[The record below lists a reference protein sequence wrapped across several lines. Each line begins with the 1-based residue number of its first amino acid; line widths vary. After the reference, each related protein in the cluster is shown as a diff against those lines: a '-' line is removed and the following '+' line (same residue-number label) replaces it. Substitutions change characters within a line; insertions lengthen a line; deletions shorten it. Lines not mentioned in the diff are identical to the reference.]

1 MMKPAGTLYLI
12 PTFLSEDNADVLTAS
27 GLKIVHQL
35 KEFIVENEKT
45 ARRFLKSISSPFA
58 QSEFQFQ
65 TLNEHTS
72 KEEIN
77 SLLQPLIEGRNIGL
91 MSEAGAPGVA
101 DPGSNLVQLAH
112 SKGIRVHPLIGPSSV
127 LLSLMAS
134 GLNGQSFLFHGYLP
148 REASLRKQKIKE
160 LEKDTW
166 KKNQT
171 QIFIETPY
179 RNQALL
185 ADILGQCTDET
196 LLCIAVNLSSPTE
209 LIMTK
214 KISAWKIKSPD
225 LNKKPCIF
233 LLGK

>member
-148 REASLRKQKIKE
+148 REASLRKQ
-160 LEKDTW
+160 
-166 KKNQT
+166 
-171 QIFIETPY
+171 
-179 RNQALL
+179 
-185 ADILGQCTDET
+185 
-196 LLCIAVNLSSPTE
+196 
-209 LIMTK
+209 
-214 KISAWKIKSPD
+214 
-225 LNKKPCIF
+225 
-233 LLGK
+233 